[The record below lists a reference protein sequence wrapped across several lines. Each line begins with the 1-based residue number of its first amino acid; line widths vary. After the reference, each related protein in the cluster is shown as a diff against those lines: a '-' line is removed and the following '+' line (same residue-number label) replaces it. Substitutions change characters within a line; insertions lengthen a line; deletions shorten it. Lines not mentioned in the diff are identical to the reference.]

1 MPEEIIY
8 YVTNYGYFAIFI
20 LIFLQEIGMPNP
32 FPNELLLIFSGYLS
46 FKGMLNFPL
55 ALLTAISADFLVTN
69 ILYFLFYKTG
79 RLIMSK
85 KPKWIPL
92 SDTMID
98 RLTSR
103 ISGGGLW
110 SIYVFRITPFTR
122 GYTSVITGLLR
133 VKPRI
138 FLPIAFFSGLTWAT
152 IYISIG
158 YVIGPSWNLFTQNLG
173 SFKYILLAF
182 LAIILLMV
190 ILVHFNRKR
199 ENCKEKAGIIN

>member
-8 YVTNYGYFAIFI
+8 YVTSYGYFAIFI

-46 FKGMLNFPL
+46 FKGLLYFPL
-55 ALLTAISADFLVTN
+55 ALLTAISADFLVAN
-69 ILYFLFYKTG
+69 LLYFLFYKTG
-79 RLIMSK
+79 RLIIRK

-92 SDTMID
+92 SERMMD

-110 SIYVFRITPFTR
+110 SIFVFRITPFTR

-133 VKPRI
+133 VKPKI
-138 FLPIAFFSGLTWAT
+138 FLPIAFLSGITWAT

-158 YVIGPSWNLFTQNLG
+158 YLIGPSWNLFIQNLD
-173 SFKYILLAF
+173 SFKYIMLVF
-182 LAIILLMV
+182 LAIIFLMV
-190 ILVHFNRKR
+190 FLIHFNRKR

>member
-1 MPEEIIY
+1 MPEEIIF
-8 YVTNYGYFAIFI
+8 YVTKYGYYAVFI
-20 LIFLQEIGMPNP
+20 LVFLQEIGMPNP

-46 FKGMLNFPL
+46 FRGLLYFPY
-55 ALLTAISADFLVTN
+55 ALLTALSADFLVTN
-69 ILYFLFYKTG
+69 VLYFLFYKTG
-79 RLIMSK
+79 KLIMRK

-92 SDTMID
+92 SDRMID

-103 ISGGGLW
+103 ITCGGLW

-133 VKPRI
+133 VKPKI
-138 FLPIAFFSGLTWAT
+138 FLPIAFLSGLTWAT

-173 SFKYILLAF
+173 NFKYIMLAI
-182 LAIILLMV
+182 LAIILLIV
-190 ILVHFNRKR
+190 LLVYINRKR
-199 ENCKEKAGIIN
+199 EDSKEKAGIIN